1 MENRL
6 HSLCEKFVRYR
17 LNTYFISSC
26 LSHGHIPV
34 GFRIKTLPPV
44 PDTTDSRSGLKSI
57 WKSALTE
64 ASVKLMKATCG
75 FYATELPAI
84 ASDAQSLQSSV
95 SPASVL
101 GLVKVLHRFHMS
113 ICKRHIKK
121 LHKFGFDFSPL
132 AFACPLRLDISFEG
146 PNLSPNAAPFPD
158 RTPIGEPRRR
168 QHIVDNRGRRFQRR
182 TQNVPVSG
190 CHSSDPCDV
199 LISDPV
205 LTPSPV
211 SSCSIET
218 PTTDL
223 VLPLPVLVFPI
234 PETPVLPARNTDP
247 AFRTPENPMLPAP
260 SPSPNSDEYDFTD
273 DEVREELARRG
284 YHGVDEER
292 FRAFKEDLRHLL
304 RYGSV
309 PECGRPS
316 SSPPPPDPIPAP
328 TTPVSTHT
336 ASTTSTIDLTG
347 RSLPS
352 TFLSVLDK
360 GKGFCPNPGPYNNFA
375 LVQDTMEF
383 TRRCRLAEYF
393 DGRLPRTSDIPKKLY
408 VKSTWQPPSG
418 RSAAL
423 DLYCERMELD
433 AASFIPDNNPIRDNL
448 SREERQALRSMSADS
463 SLTIRQAD
471 KGRRMVIM
479 DTEDYDGAISAI
491 LSNTEIYAP
500 LRQDPTPDIKSLIQT
515 QVGVLNDC
523 GIISDELHRC
533 INWGDVECPHFYGL
547 PKVHKT
553 IPPGSKLPPMR
564 GIISSVKGPTT
575 RASYYL
581 DSVLNPLVPAYCGDH
596 WCKDTTHILQE
607 IDTLNRNTVSYSSET
622 HTLVAI
628 DVVDMYN
635 SIPHDE
641 GIEAC
646 RDALVSLSSYSL
658 PQIKEILILLNLVLS
673 NNCFF
678 FKGNFYRQIRGT
690 AMGTPCAPAYANIF
704 MAFLWKTRIVPG
716 LPTQPEW
723 LKRFLDDFLGIF
735 PAIFCLHS
743 LLSFLNSVHDTVK
756 FTASMGLP
764 STEPESQDRDSDT
777 AFLDL
782 SVHFSEGKI
791 HTDLYS
797 KPTDSHTYLSPRSCH
812 PKHIFRSIVYSGAL
826 RLRRIC
832 SKDVYFC
839 KRLSEFAK
847 HLVASGYSEPFIHGI
862 FPKIA
867 AKERATLLVPKPALP
882 IPATC
887 PPATSS
893 NPSPGQEKRGLTFV
907 TTFHPRMHNVNQSH
921 NTNFIHLQ
929 ASARMKK
936 LLPHRPLVA
945 MRRTANLGNRVIHTK
960 PRDAP
965 VLDNSPGF
973 HACSSSRCHIHSRFA
988 ILGPTVKS
996 SKTGVS
1002 FPIREHITCSSSRV
1016 IYVLTCRRCGSQY
1029 TGKTITPLRSRFNNE
1044 RSAIRNHHS
1053 MDPEVRRPYG
1063 YHFNLPDHDG
1073 ENDLQVQGIEVVPG
1087 GTSILQRESFW
1098 QWQLKTHQ
1106 LTGGMNIAEEHFTG
1120 LTLCN

>member
-1 MENRL
+1 
-6 HSLCEKFVRYR
+6 
-17 LNTYFISSC
+17 
-26 LSHGHIPV
+26 
-34 GFRIKTLPPV
+34 
-44 PDTTDSRSGLKSI
+44 
-57 WKSALTE
+57 
-64 ASVKLMKATCG
+64 
-75 FYATELPAI
+75 
-84 ASDAQSLQSSV
+84 
-95 SPASVL
+95 
-101 GLVKVLHRFHMS
+101 
-113 ICKRHIKK
+113 
-121 LHKFGFDFSPL
+121 
-132 AFACPLRLDISFEG
+132 
-146 PNLSPNAAPFPD
+146 
-158 RTPIGEPRRR
+158 
-168 QHIVDNRGRRFQRR
+168 
-182 TQNVPVSG
+182 
-190 CHSSDPCDV
+190 
-199 LISDPV
+199 
-205 LTPSPV
+205 
-211 SSCSIET
+211 
-218 PTTDL
+218 
-223 VLPLPVLVFPI
+223 
-234 PETPVLPARNTDP
+234 
-247 AFRTPENPMLPAP
+247 
-260 SPSPNSDEYDFTD
+260 
-273 DEVREELARRG
+273 
-284 YHGVDEER
+284 
-292 FRAFKEDLRHLL
+292 
-304 RYGSV
+304 
-309 PECGRPS
+309 
-316 SSPPPPDPIPAP
+316 
-328 TTPVSTHT
+328 
-336 ASTTSTIDLTG
+336 
-347 RSLPS
+347 
-352 TFLSVLDK
+352 
-360 GKGFCPNPGPYNNFA
+360 
-375 LVQDTMEF
+375 
-383 TRRCRLAEYF
+383 
-393 DGRLPRTSDIPKKLY
+393 
-408 VKSTWQPPSG
+408 
-418 RSAAL
+418 
-423 DLYCERMELD
+423 
-433 AASFIPDNNPIRDNL
+433 
-448 SREERQALRSMSADS
+448 
-463 SLTIRQAD
+463 
-471 KGRRMVIM
+471 
-479 DTEDYDGAISAI
+479 
-491 LSNTEIYAP
+491 
-500 LRQDPTPDIKSLIQT
+500 
-515 QVGVLNDC
+515 
-523 GIISDELHRC
+523 
-533 INWGDVECPHFYGL
+533 
-547 PKVHKT
+547 
-553 IPPGSKLPPMR
+553 
-564 GIISSVKGPTT
+564 
-575 RASYYL
+575 
-581 DSVLNPLVPAYCGDH
+581 
-596 WCKDTTHILQE
+596 
-607 IDTLNRNTVSYSSET
+607 
-622 HTLVAI
+622 
-628 DVVDMYN
+628 
-635 SIPHDE
+635 
-641 GIEAC
+641 
-646 RDALVSLSSYSL
+646 
-658 PQIKEILILLNLVLS
+658 
-673 NNCFF
+673 
-678 FKGNFYRQIRGT
+678 
-690 AMGTPCAPAYANIF
+690 MGTPCAPAYANIF

-1073 ENDLQVQGIEVVPG
+1073 EIDLQVQGIEVVPE